1 MNSAIYF
8 LPIGAAFIMSIGML
22 MAKSVL
28 KQTNSITFMFF
39 RSFAG
44 LAVAL
49 FFIPLVSLA
58 EVPHSSL
65 LLLLLSVVLVPF
77 SMNLL
82 FFNGVERGDIGAQ
95 NALLQITPAFVV
107 ISDILILSHRPG
119 MLSWTGLG
127 LIIFAVMILAGFL
140 FRRGSSPGTTPL
152 SVFFG
157 VASAAVNGVNLVIL
171 SIILPDLGRPALLIA
186 QNLANALL
194 AGILFFRLGGFSTL
208 KPMKNRGRI
217 ILLSL
222 LNGILVRV
230 VYFNFRLISLETLGP
245 VVTSALLLTQV
256 LFTLILSALILK
268 EKATAPKIWGV
279 FLIVAGALV
288 VTLGSF

>member
-1 MNSAIYF
+1 MNIAIYF
-8 LPIGAAFIMSIGML
+8 LPVGAAFIMSMGMM

-49 FFIPLVSLA
+49 GFIPFVSLSG
-58 EVPHSSL
+58 VPLSSL
-65 LLLLLSVVLVPF
+65 LLLLLSVILGPF

-95 NALLQITPAFVV
+95 NALLQVTPAFVV
-107 ISDILILSHRPG
+107 LSDLLILSHRPG
-119 MLSWTGLG
+119 ILSWAGLG
-127 LIIFAVMILAGFL
+127 LIVFAVLILAGFV
-140 FRRGSSPGTTPL
+140 FRGDSSPGTTPL

-157 VASAAVNGVNLVIL
+157 VSSAAVNGLNLVIL

-186 QNLANALL
+186 QNLANAIL
-194 AGILFFRLGGFSTL
+194 AAFLFFRLGGFSTL
-208 KPMKNRGRI
+208 KSKEGWGRI
-217 ILLSL
+217 IFLSL
-222 LNGILVRV
+222 LNGILIRV
-230 VYFNFRLISLETLGP
+230 VYFNFRLISLERLGP

-256 LFTLILSALILK
+256 LFTLILSAFILK
-268 EKATAPKIWGV
+268 EKTTGPKIMGG
-279 FLIVAGALV
+279 FLIILGALA
-288 VTLGSF
+288 VTWGSF